1 MARRKTTRKTSQ
13 DRFAGQPT
21 MFLDPASW
29 VAAGTAAAPWLAKG
43 IAAALKKDK
52 VVFVRILASG
62 KGSYEDNVTALGD
75 RFVVLVF
82 YNISPHAMYLEDL
95 EISVPKNRP
104 LTITE
109 LDRNKLPIDP
119 ARVRTYEPDRVLP
132 ITLVP
137 GDDGRVVML
146 LRFPSDPKL
155 PDMITVSYRLGRLDE
170 RPSKKDVDTLEVR
183 VRSRGPS
190 LVRDEADF
198 ASQA

>member
-1 MARRKTTRKTSQ
+1 
-13 DRFAGQPT
+13 

-62 KGSYEDNVTALGD
+62 AGGYEDNVTALGD
-75 RFVVLVF
+75 RFVALVF

-104 LTITE
+104 LTVVE
-109 LDRNKLPIDP
+109 LDPNKLPINP
-119 ARVRTYEPDRVLP
+119 ARVRTYEPNRVLP

-137 GDDGRVVML
+137 GDSGRVIFWPNVTNV
-146 LRFPSDPKL
+146 DAKL
-155 PDMITVSYRLGRLDE
+155 EAITTFIKE
-170 RPSKKDVDTLEVR
+170 RPVVPERDARLET
-183 VRSRGPS
+183 G
-190 LVRDEADF
+190 
-198 ASQA
+198 

>member
-1 MARRKTTRKTSQ
+1 
-13 DRFAGQPT
+13 

-62 KGSYEDNVTALGD
+62 AGGYEDNVTALGD
-75 RFVVLVF
+75 RFVALVF

-104 LTITE
+104 LTVVE
-109 LDRNKLPIDP
+109 LDPNKLPINP
-119 ARVRTYEPDRVLP
+119 ARVRTYEPNRVLP

-137 GDDGRVVML
+137 GDSGRVMML
-146 LRFPSDPKL
+146 LRFPSTPPL
-155 PDMITVSYRLGRLDE
+155 PEMITVSYQLGRLDE
-170 RPSKKDVDTLEVR
+170 RPGKKDVDTVEVR
-183 VRSRGPS
+183 VRSGGPS
-190 LVRDEADF
+190 LIRHEADIT
-198 ASQA
+198 SEV